1 MRIRIDRKWKRD
13 AYTIGRLSVN
23 GTYLCDCV
31 EDRDRGLDASMP
43 LSEIRKRKVA
53 GETAIPYGE
62 YEVLI
67 TLSPRFRRKLPIL
80 LNVPCYE
87 GVRIHP
93 GNTAADS
100 AGCILPGLNKV
111 VGGVVNSRYWTDRL
125 IDLIQRALNR
135 RERVWIT
142 ITR

>member
-1 MRIRIDRKWKRD
+1 MRIRVERKYKRD
-13 AYTIGRLSVN
+13 TYTIGRVYVN
-23 GTYLCDCV
+23 GTYFCDCV
-31 EDRDRGLDASMP
+31 EDRDRGLDSSMP
-43 LSEIRKRKVA
+43 LAEIRKTKVS

-67 TLSPRFRRKLPIL
+67 TYSPRFRRKLPIL

-100 AGCILPGLNKV
+100 AGCLLMGRNSV
-111 VGGVVNSRYWTDRL
+111 VGRVTNSRYWTDRL
-125 IDLIQRALNR
+125 IDLIQRSLNR
-135 RERVWIT
+135 GERVWIT
-142 ITR
+142 ITK